1 MVEDRGARK
10 CVVCRAGDR
19 GRAHAG
25 RCSLIRLIE
34 AELRA
39 KLDTGLSLEFD
50 SYALDMVS
58 RAGVVQKLMVAG
70 IDLGVA
76 MTAVGL
82 TDD

>member
-1 MVEDRGARK
+1 M
-10 CVVCRAGDR
+10 
-19 GRAHAG
+19 
-25 RCSLIRLIE
+25 LIE

-70 IDLGVA
+70 VDLGVA